1 MREPLSTLLFLCT
14 GNYYRSRY
22 AEMLFNT
29 TKPASLPWLA
39 ISRGFDPS
47 PVNPGPI
54 AQVVIERLRER
65 GYPAPDPLPHP
76 RRLSE
81 NDLHNAGRI
90 IALDA
95 DEHPA
100 YVEHFFPA
108 WRGKFTFWR
117 VPDLDRMGA
126 SEALSLIE
134 ANVGWLID
142 ELRTEND
149 M

>member
-1 MREPLSTLLFLCT
+1 MQTVLFVCT

-22 AEMLFNT
+22 AEMLFNA
-29 TKPASLPWLA
+29 TKPASLHWIA

-65 GYPAPDPLPHP
+65 GYPAPNPLPSP
-76 RRLSE
+76 RRLKE
-81 NDLHNAGRI
+81 ADLHNARRI

-100 YVEHFFPA
+100 YVEEHFPA
-108 WRGKFTFWR
+108 WRGKFEFWR
-117 VPDLDRMGA
+117 VPDLDRMSA
-126 SEALSLIE
+126 SEALGLIE
-134 ANVGWLID
+134 ANVEWLID
-142 ELRTEND
+142 ELNAEQ
-149 M
+149 